1 MAFTLKIKLTGQSQF
16 TDFSNFVFAEPGGP
30 LASKTFALNSIQQ
43 LDIVLKEAS
52 GFLPPER
59 GNEVWLDC
67 ATYSPSGELFTGF
80 IAADPEKVLFAQE
93 ADGNLRY
100 KWRVSCQSEESMC
113 NFTAPLY
120 MSTLV
125 PFQNKTVGQI
135 VTYLLNLLAPGR
147 FDTSGIQAGPVI
159 PYYLPNAQANFTDI
173 MKELVEGAGMKF
185 WTRRKKAFLAYF
197 DDALIGVSAL
207 STDPAFNPDDI
218 SITPYA
224 QPIFNDVIG
233 YGGEEPQVYVR
244 EYYSG
249 DGLSM
254 TFPLHLP
261 AYGLT
266 TTDLIIDDFNNS
278 SLDLNRWAETDPT
291 SAITEGAS
299 LFIDGGAGLNLTKVV
314 AVQGLELAGT
324 LFFQHGAVR
333 FNLASS
339 GIIGGLYSSP
349 SAHTLA
355 NCVAGIKVLS
365 WSAGSGTL
373 MQPTILGKPLAPA
386 ENFDV
391 AQSPLPSGLWSVPPS
406 SFTLQASGGRVL
418 SAGTTGAINWL
429 ANYYIGPSLSSYN
442 DGYVQAK
449 VIRVTGVNSG
459 AAVLARCVS
468 GALTYY
474 HADVLTP
481 TGGSTGLVRLYT
493 RVNGVFNG
501 ISQVSGVAMNSGDL
515 LRMEVSGGQVV
526 VKLNGVTRISATD
539 STIPS
544 GSWGIATSPAALIN
558 DVVMDDWESGPFSA
572 TNVPTVPGQDYIL
585 QTQVQAPERVRRLRN
600 FSSLQTPSG
609 FGGVDVPSNIFVSV
623 RSLAVSVADASL
635 PPTAVEMYNGTVIGA
650 PTFINYVPFNSDNL
664 NIAVNFLE
672 VSSPMDV
679 LAMNFPSGT
688 GKFKTYTLGAQK
700 EIDKDGSIVA
710 QANQSTQNFQ
720 TLGALGLFGL
730 QAPSAGD
737 IVEVRYRSAGQMVA
751 RVVEPSSL
759 VLEASRLGDSGERTG
774 LLPQLNFAPR
784 NQAELEFAIKSYI
797 DDRDSPIFQGTYSFT
812 TLRYTPPSEPIPG
825 RFFTVNVSGTYPS
838 FLAFANSVRTDITV
852 ESPSLPS
859 GQAEVMNVDVTYGNL
874 DKFQALMTQ
883 LSLQDQGGQSNINIR
898 GVTLPASTDF
908 ALVGA
913 TTGPN
918 ITDFRYAYASPY
930 GTNLL
935 TNSQAFD
942 NAAWTKSNLNPAVSA
957 DTIVAPDG
965 TLSAESLT
973 ASASTPDAALVQNVT
988 LGSTAY
994 TFSVWMKVPTTP
1006 KSIEIGIRDNGGP
1019 STDTVKLCP
1028 LTTGWQKF
1036 SVTKLITQPGTGLV
1050 FMGAYLSWVS
1060 GEVVH
1065 AWGAQLQPG
1074 SGAGPYVPTLSASS
1088 SSLFHNVDFG
1098 QAPPTGAGGDLGHF
1112 EVRYSDANWG
1122 LPGTTNLVSEV
1133 TGQQASLTRSSRSQ
1147 QYFARGIVPVNLALH
1162 SGFEDGVTYL
1172 SASGANPPTGSYDAT
1187 RGAGDFG
1194 CVKVVFPSGSTAC
1207 SGSFTNCAITGLTNG
1222 TNLAGRVKFMASRPL
1237 TGAEELRFKLAGTF
1251 SPSSETAL
1259 TSANMGSGTYSSFRD
1274 FVIGPTPSA
1283 AAFTDPG
1290 SGANAS
1296 PIGGNWTTLSGTQ
1309 AIQRIG
1315 GVFEPASGGA
1325 FQRCAAFYNPF
1336 TPSPNQYSE
1345 VVVARADT
1353 SNHTPGAGCRMLGS
1367 GGENGYYALVIG
1379 PLGAAAQMYIQR
1391 AVSGA
1396 TLILASGVFTV
1407 ASGDTIRM
1415 ECSGNALTLK
1425 QNGVTRLSTT
1435 DGNLVS
1441 GNVGMFEFVNSVP
1454 ITGTQISSWSGGNL
1468 GASGTDARMT
1478 VYVKSALTTPL
1489 TGWVDDVQVEKNP
1502 PAYAPSPYY
1511 KNTLLPKG
1519 YASRYASLVAINFPL
1534 LPAVPGA
1541 TVDYTNVNAPVIT
1554 IDPAILLDP
1563 DLFGYTITDAA
1574 GNVLVTV
1581 TGGGL
1586 LASDLVFVD
1595 QKNRTANLNYFIT
1608 AINSRGES
1616 GPSFNLVA
1624 TIPPLQNDGLTA
1636 DSSALNL
1643 VPNGDLSVATDP
1655 TGIRCVRASAI
1666 RVQDNPALGFPSPNG
1681 WTRSFE
1687 SKPNGEGA
1695 FYRNMNFAGA
1705 SFAGSPFIG
1714 VAQDSGGTGQ
1724 NFAAVC
1730 DAFAVRATVN
1740 YRFSAAVWPNQGGIG
1755 LGGPNTLPLHAV
1767 WYFRVLWYVVGA
1779 TDFSRTSADLVS
1791 FVDVVNGSTQNGP
1804 IYPFR
1809 IIQAPS
1815 NAGYCRIAFYHW
1827 DDGTSVATGW
1837 NMVFTSVRCTALL
1850 TAFDVTPV
1858 NTSGTFTGANPL
1870 SQSGATTTILVAAS
1884 TMQFADGQIGYNS
1897 GSCVAAGLG
1906 TYYVYA
1912 DDPTYSG
1919 GTVTYVATPTPSN
1932 TFANNGRVYFGVIT
1946 LVGGGGAVGAGG
1958 GSGGGRISLR

>member
-43 LDIVLKEAS
+43 LDFVLKEAS

-80 IAADPEKVLFAQE
+80 IAADPEKVLFALE
-93 ADGNLRY
+93 PDGSLRY
-100 KWRVSCQSEESMC
+100 KWRVTCQSEESMC

-197 DDALIGVSAL
+197 DDAQVGVSAL

-224 QPIFNDVIG
+224 QPIFNDVVG

-278 SLDLNRWAETDPT
+278 TLDLNRWVETDPT

-299 LFIDGGAGLNLTKVV
+299 LFIGGGAGLNLTKVA

-333 FNLASS
+333 FNSASS
-339 GIIGGLYSSP
+339 GIIGGLYTSPTAHTQANCLLGFRVVTNELNSFITPVVSGLTQGGDLDDFNRPNGGLGGNWVSVTGAFSVSGNEIYMSASGADNRATARWVASGSATYPPDQWAQLRLSVVTTNTGREIGPAVRVTP
-349 SAHTLA
+349 SADFYA
-355 NCVAGIKVLS
+355 FFA
-365 WSAGSGTL
+365 
-373 MQPTILGKPLAPA
+373 
-386 ENFDV
+386 
-391 AQSPLPSGLWSVPPS
+391 
-406 SFTLQASGGRVL
+406 ASDQTYLYKRF
-418 SAGTTGAINWL
+418 GA
-429 ANYYIGPSLSSYN
+429 
-442 DGYVQAK
+442 
-449 VIRVTGVNSG
+449 
-459 AAVLARCVS
+459 
-468 GALTYY
+468 
-474 HADVLTP
+474 
-481 TGGSTGLVRLYT
+481 TGLVNYAVVPRTPSAGDVLRISVVGGGLSGY
-493 RVNGVFNG
+493 VNGTLIATGFDPSP
-501 ISQVSGVAMNSGDL
+501 IVSGQPGVNAANFGSLTAPDPHGDGWQAGWMGGPGYGGLPTSGL
-515 LRMEVSGGQVV
+515 
-526 VKLNGVTRISATD
+526 T
-539 STIPS
+539 
-544 GSWGIATSPAALIN
+544 
-558 DVVMDDWESGPFSA
+558 
-572 TNVPTVPGQDYIL
+572 DYIL

-609 FGGVDVPSNIFVSV
+609 FGGQDVISNSFASMRV
-623 RSLAVSVADASL
+623 LAISQQDASS
-635 PPTAVEMYNGTVIGA
+635 PPTAFELYNGTVSGA
-650 PTFINYVPFNSDNL
+650 PTFVNYVPFNSENL

-679 LAMNFPSGT
+679 LAMNLPSGT
-688 GKFKTYTLGAQK
+688 TAFKTYTLGAQK

-720 TLGALGLFGL
+720 TLGSLGLFGL

-759 VLEASRLGDSGERTG
+759 ILEASRLGDGGERAG

-797 DDRDSPIFQGTYSFT
+797 DDRDSPIFQGAYSFT
-812 TLRYTPPSEPIPG
+812 TLRYVPPSEPIPG

-838 FLAFANSVRTDITV
+838 FQAFANSVRTDITV

-859 GQAEVMNVDVTYGNL
+859 GQAEIMDVEVTYGNL

-898 GVTLPASTDF
+898 GVSLPASTDF
-908 ALVGA
+908 ALVSA

-918 ITDFRYAYASPY
+918 LPDFRYAYQSAFV
-930 GTNLL
+930 TNLL
-935 TNSQAFD
+935 LQSQAI
-942 NAAWTKSNLNPAVSA
+942 
-957 DTIVAPDG
+957 DTASWAKNQIQGIVPNTVLAPDG
-965 TLSAESLT
+965 SLT
-973 ASASTPDAALVQNVT
+973 AEACVPSGGATDSWFSQTVTGTTPGQP
-988 LGSTAY
+988 Y
-994 TFSVWMKVPTTP
+994 TFSVYLKVPSGTNSLTLFM
-1006 KSIEIGIRDNGGP
+1006 GTNGGGP
-1019 STDTVKLCP
+1019 SNFKAVTLTP
-1028 LTTGWQKF
+1028 AWQRFSFTLTT
-1036 SVTKLITQPGTGLV
+1036 TGTGISSQV
-1050 FMGAYLSWVS
+1050 GGANTWVT
-1060 GEVVH
+1060 GEVDT
-1065 AWGAQLQPG
+1065 WGAQLE
-1074 SGAGPYVPTLSASS
+1074 SGLLASPYAPTLAATASRQRYV
-1088 SSLFHNVDFG
+1088 VDFG
-1098 QAPPTGAGGDLGHF
+1098 QAPPSGAGGDLGHF
-1112 EVRYSDANWG
+1112 EVRYSDSNWG
-1122 LPGTTNLVSEV
+1122 LPGTTNLISESV
-1133 TGQQASLTRSSRSQ
+1133 DQQVALGHTSRSQ
-1147 QYFARGIVPVNLALH
+1147 QYFARGVVPVNLALH
-1162 SGFEDGVTYL
+1162 SGFEDGINYL

-1194 CVKVVFPSGSTAC
+1194 CVKVVFPAGSTAC
-1207 SGSFTNCAITGLTNG
+1207 SGSFTNCALTSLPSGLT
-1222 TNLAGRVKFMASRPL
+1222 LAGRVKFMSSRPL
-1237 TGAEELRFKLAGTF
+1237 TGAEELRFKFAGTF
-1251 SPSSETAL
+1251 NPTAETVL
-1259 TSANMGSGTYSSFRD
+1259 TSANVGSGTYSSFRE
-1274 FVIGPTPSA
+1274 FVIGPTTATP
-1283 AAFTDPG
+1283 TG
-1290 SGANAS
+1290 STNS
-1296 PIGGNWTTLSGTQ
+1296 
-1309 AIQRIG
+1309 
-1315 GVFEPASGGA
+1315 
-1325 FQRCAAFYNPF
+1325 
-1336 TPSPNQYSE
+1336 
-1345 VVVARADT
+1345 
-1353 SNHTPGAGCRMLGS
+1353 
-1367 GGENGYYALVIG
+1367 
-1379 PLGAAAQMYIQR
+1379 
-1391 AVSGA
+1391 
-1396 TLILASGVFTV
+1396 
-1407 ASGDTIRM
+1407 
-1415 ECSGNALTLK
+1415 
-1425 QNGVTRLSTT
+1425 RL
-1435 DGNLVS
+1435 
-1441 GNVGMFEFVNSVP
+1441 
-1454 ITGTQISSWSGGNL
+1454 
-1468 GASGTDARMT
+1468 T

-1502 PAYAPSPYY
+1502 PSYAPNQYY
-1511 KNTLLPKG
+1511 KTTTRPKG
-1519 YASRYASLVAINFPL
+1519 YFSRYASLVELNFPL
-1534 LPAVPGA
+1534 LPVVTGA
-1541 TVDYTNVNAPVIT
+1541 TVDYTDVGNPVVT
-1554 IDPAILLDP
+1554 LDPAVLLSP
-1563 DLFGYTITDAA
+1563 DLYGF
-1574 GNVLVTV
+1574 TV
-1581 TGGGL
+1581 VSANGTVRMITGGGL
-1586 LASDLVFVD
+1586 LSSDLIVVD
-1595 QKNRTANLNYFIT
+1595 SGNRTANLSYQIYAF
-1608 AINSRGES
+1608 NSLGEA
-1616 GPSFNLVA
+1616 GPVFSLAA
-1624 TIPPLQNDGLTA
+1624 TIPPLANDGLAA

-1655 TGIRCVRASAI
+1655 TGIRCSRASAI
-1666 RVQDNPALGFPSPNG
+1666 RVQDGNTGPSPNG
-1681 WTRSFE
+1681 WTRNFE
-1687 SKPNGEGA
+1687 SAGAGEGA
-1695 FYRNMNFAGA
+1695 AYRNLNFAGA
-1705 SFAGSPFIG
+1705 SFAGSPYIAVMQDTAIVSG
-1714 VAQDSGGTGQ
+1714 VK
-1724 NFAAVC
+1724 FAYVC
-1730 DAFAVRATVN
+1730 DAFAVRASVN
-1740 YRFSAAVWPNQGGIG
+1740 YRFSASVWPNMGGTG
-1755 LGGPNTLPLHAV
+1755 LGGPNTLPLHAT
-1767 WYFRVLWYVVGA
+1767 WYFRVLWYAVDA
-1779 TDFSRTSADLVS
+1779 TDFSRFSANFIS
-1791 FVDVVNGSTQNGP
+1791 FVDIVSNSTQNGP
-1804 IYPFR
+1804 AFPFK
-1809 IIQAPS
+1809 IIQAPA
-1815 NAGYCRIAFYHW
+1815 NAGFCRIAFYHW
-1827 DDGTSVATGW
+1827 DDGTVASAW

-1897 GSCVAAGLG
+1897 GSCAAAGLG

-1932 TFANNGRVYFGVIT
+1932 TFANNGRIYFGVIT